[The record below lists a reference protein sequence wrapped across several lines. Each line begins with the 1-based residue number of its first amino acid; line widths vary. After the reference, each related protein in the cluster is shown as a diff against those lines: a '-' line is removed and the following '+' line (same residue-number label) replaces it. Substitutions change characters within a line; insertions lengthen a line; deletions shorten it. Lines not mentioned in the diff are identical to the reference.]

1 MQTNRSLT
9 QKIQFL
15 FEQDTIVR
23 NLERFQNFIVISLC
37 IGLFSVMLI
46 RLGEMF
52 FSLLKPLNFQAI
64 TSDILSILILVELF
78 RLLIVYLQEQ
88 RISIGSAVEVS
99 LVSALREVLLEGV
112 VAIPLDKLLGIS
124 AFLIVLGGLLWL
136 RASMFERFNS
146 VDVDA
151 HSLNPDNYSH
161 DDSASEQIP
170 F

>member
-1 MQTNRSLT
+1 METNSSLT
-9 QKIQFL
+9 KKFTTL
-15 FEQDTIVR
+15 FEQNTIVR

-37 IGLFSVMLI
+37 IGLFCVMLI

-124 AFLIVLGGLLWL
+124 VFLIVLGGLLWL

-146 VDVDA
+146 VNFDA
-151 HSLNPDNYSH
+151 HS
-161 DDSASEQIP
+161 
-170 F
+170 

>member
-1 MQTNRSLT
+1 METNSSLT
-9 QKIQFL
+9 KKFTTL
-15 FEQDTIVR
+15 FEQNTIVR

-37 IGLFSVMLI
+37 IGLFCVMLI

-52 FSLLKPLNFQAI
+52 FSLLKPLNFQSI

-124 AFLIVLGGLLWL
+124 VFLIVLGGLLWL
-136 RASMFERFNS
+136 RASMFERFS
-146 VDVDA
+146 SAYLDA
-151 HSLNPDNYSH
+151 HS
-161 DDSASEQIP
+161 
-170 F
+170 

>member
-1 MQTNRSLT
+1 METNTSLT
-9 QKIQFL
+9 KKFTNL
-15 FEQDTIVR
+15 FEQSTIVR

-37 IGLFSVMLI
+37 IGLFCVMLI

-112 VAIPLDKLLGIS
+112 VAIPLDKLLGIG
-124 AFLIVLGGLLWL
+124 AFFIVLGGLLWL

-146 VDVDA
+146 VNFEA
-151 HSLNPDNYSH
+151 HS
-161 DDSASEQIP
+161 
-170 F
+170 

>member
-1 MQTNRSLT
+1 METNTSLT
-9 QKIQFL
+9 KKFTNL
-15 FEQDTIVR
+15 FEQSTIVR

-37 IGLFSVMLI
+37 IGLFCVMLI

-146 VDVDA
+146 VNFEA
-151 HSLNPDNYSH
+151 HS
-161 DDSASEQIP
+161 
-170 F
+170 

>member
-1 MQTNRSLT
+1 METNSSLT
-9 QKIQFL
+9 KKFTTL
-15 FEQDTIVR
+15 FEQNTIVR
-23 NLERFQNFIVISLC
+23 NLERVQNFIVISLC

-52 FSLLKPLNFQAI
+52 FSLLKPLNFQSI

-124 AFLIVLGGLLWL
+124 VFLIVLGGLLWL
-136 RASMFERFNS
+136 RASMFEKFSSANF
-146 VDVDA
+146 DA
-151 HSLNPDNYSH
+151 HS
-161 DDSASEQIP
+161 
-170 F
+170 